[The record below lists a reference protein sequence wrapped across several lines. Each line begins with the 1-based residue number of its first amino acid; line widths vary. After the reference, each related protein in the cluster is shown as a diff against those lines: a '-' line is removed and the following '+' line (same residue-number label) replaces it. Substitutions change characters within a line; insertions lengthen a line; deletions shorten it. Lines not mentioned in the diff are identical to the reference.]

1 MDKDLKDYFNY
12 DVDIDDKYVDSMY
25 DDDIEIG
32 VDYNYLNYCL

>member
-12 DVDIDDKYVDSMY
+12 DIDIDDIYDDSIY

-32 VDYNYLNYCL
+32 VIK